1 MATTILGIDL
11 GSYSVK
17 VARLDVSFRSTHL
30 ISLEEHRV
38 PRPKPHERPGDA
50 SEGSHGDPHS
60 HGETP
65 GEGHEEGSG
74 EGSAEGAADAGDKP
88 APVEHVPW
96 HPLSSDDDTLLQ
108 RQLRTLELALHN
120 QRGKGET
127 SVVALGG
134 EVTLRLVEMPFADAK
149 KVAQA
154 LPFEL
159 AGQLMTD
166 LDDQIVDQVLSR
178 PMPVARPSAIG
189 GAPAGLG
196 IEGEP
201 SSLWLAACAPRPL
214 VQERLAALGAL
225 GLDPRLCAATALAGA
240 ALFVQTVRKPAK
252 PGKGTQLDLPLVDS
266 TPELPLWVIDLGHRT
281 THVCAVA
288 LHPTRSGQV
297 LVPFARTMARG
308 GEHLTQA
315 LARALEVD
323 FGRAEDLK
331 HMHGIAEDAEPRVV
345 GALREALR
353 PLIRDLRQTLA
364 AYVGRYGDPPRS
376 IHLTGGTAQLT
387 GLPELI
393 SHELGIEVKPLLPPN
408 GAPWLQSAQ
417 RDTRAA
423 MSLGAS
429 DDAAMRTHLIAGPA
443 LVRRWPTGATAVG
456 LALAGAIAA
465 PQLNFRKGDLG
476 YRNDY
481 AFVREKAPYLAAFAA
496 ALLCCVVIWAWAS
509 LRVLEKE
516 SERLRLQLISESTA
530 LFGEP
535 RTNGRLVSAELA
547 SVLAADKGT
556 GQSIPT
562 VSVLDIIEDISRAA
576 PKTSAAGPTRL
587 DVVDLS
593 IRPKKTEIKATAGSA
608 QYVDDLAAALGKLPC
623 FKSVQKGKV
632 LTVRNIGPDNKPF
645 DVKQFSLEITT
656 TCP

>member
-17 VARLDVSFRSTHL
+17 VARLDVSFRSMHL
-30 ISLEEHRV
+30 ISLEEHRL
-38 PRPKPHERPGDA
+38 PRPEPRERP
-50 SEGSHGDPHS
+50 SEGTLTGDDA
-60 HGETP
+60 TD
-65 GEGHEEGSG
+65 GEGAEPLEATDVVAAA
-74 EGSAEGAADAGDKP
+74 ELLPSAHSAGD
-88 APVEHVPW
+88 
-96 HPLSSDDDTLLQ
+96 DMLLQ
-108 RQLRTLELALHN
+108 RQLATLEQALHH

-127 SVVALGG
+127 SVVALGS

-166 LDDQIVDQVLSR
+166 LDDQIVDQSLAR
-178 PMPVARPSAIG
+178 PMPTRSAVSAG
-189 GAPAGLG
+189 GLGAGLDS
-196 IEGEP
+196 EP

-214 VQERLAALGAL
+214 VQERLAALAAL

-240 ALFVQTVRKPAK
+240 ALFMQTTRKPAK
-252 PGKGTQLDLPLVDS
+252 GKAGAVEPAAEES
-266 TPELPLWVIDLGHRT
+266 AELPVWVVDLGHRT

-288 LHPTRSGQV
+288 PHPSRSGLV
-297 LVPFARTMARG
+297 LVTFARTMARG
-308 GEHLTQA
+308 GEQLTQA

-323 FGRAEDLK
+323 FARAEDLK
-331 HMHGIAEDAEPRVV
+331 HMHGVAEDAEPQVAD
-345 GALREALR
+345 ALREALR
-353 PLIRDLRQTLA
+353 PLLRDLRQTLA
-364 AYVGRYGDPPRS
+364 AYVGRYGEPPRC
-376 IHLTGGTAQLT
+376 IHLTGGTAQLS
-387 GLPELI
+387 GLPEII
-393 SHELGIEVKPLLPPN
+393 SRELGVEVKPLLPPQ

-417 RDTRAA
+417 RDAKAA

-429 DDAAMRTHLIAGPA
+429 EDAIVRTHVIAGPM
-443 LVRRWPTGATAVG
+443 LVRRWPTCATAVG
-456 LALAGAIAA
+456 LALAGATSA

-496 ALLCCVVIWAWAS
+496 ALLCCVVVWAWAS
-509 LRVLEKE
+509 LKVLEKE
-516 SERLRLQLISESTA
+516 SERLRLQLISETTT

-535 RTNGRLVSAELA
+535 RTNGRQVSAELS
-547 SVLAADKGT
+547 SVLAGDKGN

-562 VSVLDIIEDISRAA
+562 VSALDLVEEISRAA
-576 PKTSAAGPTRL
+576 PKTNAAGPARL

-593 IRPKKTEIKATAGSA
+593 IRPKKAELKATAGSA
-608 QYVDDLAAALGKLPC
+608 QYVDDLAAALGKIPC

-632 LTVRNIGPDNKPF
+632 LTVRNMGPDNKPF